1 MATLHGALHAV
12 VEVAARQMLQV
23 VALGE
28 RLARAGACRAGAV
41 QRDHKTSRI
50 AHGVR
55 RSE

>member
-28 RLARAGACRAGAV
+28 RLARAGECLADAV
-41 QRDHKTSRI
+41 QRDHKTSLI